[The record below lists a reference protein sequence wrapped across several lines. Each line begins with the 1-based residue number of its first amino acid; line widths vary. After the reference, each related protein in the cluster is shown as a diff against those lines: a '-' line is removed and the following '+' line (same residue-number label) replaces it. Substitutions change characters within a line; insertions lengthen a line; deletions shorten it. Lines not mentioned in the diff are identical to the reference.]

1 MKKIVVSALA
11 AAALVFPSCQKMPS
25 VVDADGEFLVST
37 SYAEGTDF
45 SKYASFTVADS
56 VVVLQSRLAGEKV
69 RNSFTDELVGAYR
82 QMMEENGFEY
92 VPVDEKEKADLGIQ
106 LTYVADTDYYID
118 YVDPYWWLDY
128 PGYWSSYY
136 WGAWGG
142 GWYYPYPVMYEF
154 STHSLMA
161 DMADLTAAS
170 GEDERIPVL
179 WSCMI
184 NGNAGSTR
192 TDYARFMTAIRQAFA
207 QSPYLSRRISE

>member
-92 VPVDEKEKADLGIQ
+92 VPVDEKENADLGIQ

-192 TDYARFMTAIRQAFA
+192 ADYARFMTAIRQAFA
-207 QSPYLSRRISE
+207 QSPYLSRISE

>member
-184 NGNAGSTR
+184 NGNAGSAR

-207 QSPYLSRRISE
+207 QSPYLSRISE